1 MKTESKKIVWTVF
14 FAVLGAAV
22 LVLGYLLI
30 KDIIILNRAE
40 TSDEIMM
47 LKGNIPALKEI
58 NSDVVGWIA
67 VDGTNIDF
75 PLLQGDTNMKYVSRD
90 IYGANCLSGSIF
102 LDSTNALDDSFLLIY
117 GHHMEAG
124 KMFGD
129 IDKYLDESFFDSHR
143 RGELVTVDGILS
155 IDFFAFL
162 VTETGD
168 EIIFRPQGRTAE
180 EVIEHVENDARYG
193 RDVSVNDGGQI
204 IALSTCGQEYD
215 NQRYVLVGTISK
227 GEKNDKK

>member
-1 MKTESKKIVWTVF
+1 MRIKQKKIVWTVF

-40 TSDEIMM
+40 TTDEIMT
-47 LKGNIPALKEI
+47 LKGDIPALKEI
-58 NSDVVGWIA
+58 NPDVIGWIT

-75 PLLQGDTNMKYVSRD
+75 PLLQGETNMKYVSRD
-90 IYGANCLSGSIF
+90 IYGENCLSGSIF
-102 LDSTNALDDSFLLIY
+102 LDSTSALDDPFLLIY

-129 IDKYLDESFFDSHR
+129 IEKFLDESFFKSHR
-143 RGELVTVDGILS
+143 RGELVTEDGILS
-155 IDFFAFL
+155 IDFFAFI

-168 EIIFRPQGRTAE
+168 DIIFRPQGRMAD
-180 EVIEHVENDARYG
+180 EVIEHVENDALYV
-193 RDVSVNDGGQI
+193 RDVSVSAGDQI
-204 IALSTCGQEYD
+204 VALSTCGQEFD
-215 NQRYVLVGTISK
+215 NQRYVLIGKILK
-227 GEKNDKK
+227 GELNEK